1 MVLNFQSHVVR
12 AVAVTVFIVAGG
24 AVPSAEAAPPSCYD
38 AAATIVG
45 TEGDDVLTGTPGPDV
60 MAGLGGADTIR
71 GRDGDDKICGG
82 AGADLLS
89 GGEGVDKVDGGAG
102 ADDLRLGPNPVLW
115 IPVPDEP
122 PEECCEVR
130 EWGFGGAG
138 DDVIDAGS
146 GNDDVGGGEG
156 DDRISAGSGDDT
168 ISGDEGDDVM
178 RGGKGGDR
186 FGGGGGND
194 TAYGDSGGDS
204 WRGYGNARGDVDHF
218 YGGTGDDS
226 TEIWDDVGQQILHGG
241 AGDDHLEGGNGADV
255 IRGGPGNDRLAGFL
269 GDDSLRGGSGKDL
282 VDYSASFHDGSWS
295 DNELPVRVDLR
306 SGRATGLGRDT
317 LSSVEGVNGGTGKDL
332 LLGSSGANTFGL
344 GVNYLQGNPLEGDVI
359 KGRGG
364 RDTLTPQV
372 WVSDTGGMR
381 VDLAAGR
388 AQFESHPPATIS
400 SIEIVIGT
408 DTPYSHDVLLG
419 DEHANTLRG
428 RGGDDII
435 SGHGGNDQLSGG
447 AGRDKLRGGA
457 GRDVLSGGSGNDDLS
472 GGSGRDRN
480 YGGPGQDRCTS
491 PATGRLARSCEL
503 H

>member
-1 MVLNFQSHVVR
+1 MVLKLRSHAVR
-12 AVAVTVFIVAGG
+12 AVAVTVFIVAVG

-60 MAGLGGADTIR
+60 MVGLGGADTLR
-71 GRDGDDKICGG
+71 GRDGADKICGG
-82 AGADLLS
+82 DGADLLS

-102 ADDLRLGPNPVLW
+102 ADDLRLGPNPFLW

-122 PEECCEVR
+122 PEECCEVL

-168 ISGDEGDDVM
+168 ISGDEGDDVL
-178 RGGKGGDR
+178 RGGQGGDWL
-186 FGGGGGND
+186 GGGAGND
-194 TAYGDSGGDS
+194 IGYGGSGGDS
-204 WRGYGNARGDVDHF
+204 WRVGGNAPGNVDHF
-218 YGGTGDDS
+218 YGGSGNDRS
-226 TEIWDDVGQQILHGG
+226 EGGYYGRQILRGE
-241 AGDDHLEGGNGADV
+241 AGDDDLRGGNDADV
-255 IRGGPGNDRLAGFL
+255 LLGGSGNDWLTGYL
-269 GDDSLRGGSGKDL
+269 GNDSLRGGSGNDMI
-282 VDYSASFHDGSWS
+282 DYSESIPADGSTS
-295 DNELPVRVDLR
+295 SNELPVRVDLR

-317 LSSVEGVNGGTGKDL
+317 LTSVEGVNGGTGKDL
-332 LLGSSGANTFGL
+332 LLGTSGANTFGL
-344 GVNYLQGNPLEGDVI
+344 GVNELQGNPLEGDVI

-372 WVSDTGGMR
+372 WVSETGGMR

-408 DTPYSHDVLLG
+408 DSPYFHDVLLG

-447 AGRDKLRGGA
+447 SGRDNLRGGA
-457 GRDVLSGGSGNDDLS
+457 GRDVLSGGSNDDDL
-472 GGSGRDRN
+472 GGGAGRDRN
-480 YGGPGQDRCTS
+480 YGGSGRDRCTS